1 MNKLT
6 TKRLL
11 PFLLAMVMIFGTIS
25 PAFAAGFDGSNEPVQ
40 KTESELIS
48 KNGKLRGK
56 LVVPQEPKV
65 QKRFMVPFGGPAK
78 SSAKAPAKAP
88 AFGETIV
95 KVDIEK
101 HGIGTNPFN
110 FDAVFGT
117 TPDTKVTLINWD
129 TDETQE
135 ATFNKDTQSVTFDK
149 SVSMEDM
156 TNDVYGIEFEGTNV
170 AGKITFYES
179 TPSYSGGSNITT
191 FTLDLYQVRN
201 TDVIVKTVDAEG
213 TEATNPTTAATGGKI
228 KLTAGT
234 VTETI
239 DIPTGNDVTETVKS
253 INTRNKDEINK
264 GVAFTIEGTENGVLV
279 DKDAKKVYKPTI
291 GTADPNGI
299 KPTEIKFTE
308 KPIVTETEPKIDDPE
323 NPGTKIT
330 DPDYVKV
337 TFAKGDHGTIS
348 ENKTYYVFKDVE
360 MGKALTAPTVTP
372 NKDWKFTTW
381 DPALAT
387 KYDEGKTHVAQ
398 YRYTGEDVVPQKPGE
413 DKPDVPSDFVLVEF
427 KPGAHGTLSGTTK
440 YWVNPEAG
448 KTLANIDKPTVTAN
462 DGYKHTGWDKADT
475 EAITKALEVTAQY
488 KSKVVTE
495 NPNDEDY
502 VKVDFAAGAHGTIA
516 ADATKEYWV
525 LKNEEVTLA
534 APTVTANEGWTQK
547 TGAEAWDKPL
557 TASYTTDTTITA
569 QYTYNG
575 NDVVPQPGDDKP
587 NVPDNFVLV
596 EFKAGDHGT
605 LSGTTKYWVNPEAG
619 KTLAN
624 IDKPTVTPE
633 GNWTHTG
640 WDKVDTEAITKALEV
655 TAEYSQNPSIVANPV
670 QKYDEATD
678 DQYIEGVLPEGKTLP
693 DNATV
698 ELVVKNGDKYEKV
711 DVPVTTEGGVIKV
724 DAKNEKIEHDGTYY
738 FAITEEGKTTS
749 YSDTPVTIDKQGPNM
764 GTAGEEITLVQD
776 AYGYQVKV
784 SATANDDSGI
794 LRVYAENDKKS
805 GYYDATAN
813 TTTAQLDENIQNQL
827 GKGKT
832 FTVTAVDK
840 FGNKTEAT
848 KTAEATG
855 TPIMIKAERPLD
867 GDDFIYVTTDEG
879 ANLEITVINQDKT
892 TAFTMTHIQGQPSEE
907 IKLVGTDG
915 AFKLT
920 KEQRVKVKGSLEGKE
935 DNTLTIRVR

>member
-48 KNGKLRGK
+48 KNGKLRAK

-78 SSAKAPAKAP
+78 APKKAPAKAP
-88 AFGETIV
+88 GFGETTV
-95 KVDIEK
+95 KVNIVK

-228 KLTAGT
+228 KLTAGN

-239 DIPTGNDVTETVKS
+239 DIPAVASATETVKN
-253 INTRNKDEINK
+253 INTRNKNDINN
-264 GVAFTIEGTENGVLV
+264 GLNFTVEGLENGVLV
-279 DKDAKKVYKPTI
+279 DKDANKVYKPTI
-291 GTADPNGI
+291 GTPDPDGL

-323 NPGTKIT
+323 NPGTQIT